1 MVTTNLSGVLSIKKL
16 IFSLYYLQSRT
27 DGTRVVVCGFASP
40 FPCVAALPKRL
51 KHDRTLAFDTAEVQ
65 VYFIPPF
72 RGLSDTTINYVSVVR
87 PPPESRQP
95 TLLACA
101 TLAHAR
107 VAKRGVAK

>member
-1 MVTTNLSGVLSIKKL
+1 M
-16 IFSLYYLQSRT
+16 SRT
-27 DGTRVVVCGFASP
+27 DGTRVVVCGLASP

-87 PPPESRQP
+87 PSPDSRHF
-95 TLLACA
+95 L
-101 TLAHAR
+101 R
-107 VAKRGVAK
+107 VPHWHMPGLPKEE